1 MIAPNVSAEILV
13 GSIYCDTVA
22 FLRARGWKPYPWQE
36 YVYGLG
42 RVPIMIVSTRQAGKT
57 WMMAG
62 KAYHIGNEYRGSV
75 SAIVCP
81 DQDKSKRVVERV
93 EDIHLRDSGAK
104 AFEPDNTEEK
114 GLWNGSV
121 IRALPGTV
129 KGVVS
134 YTVKLLGFDEGN
146 LIPRNLYEAAT
157 PTQAAVSDPWIY
169 AMSSAWYKV
178 GWFWDDWHNGTG
190 GWTRI
195 LVRAKYDIR
204 DGRIVDY
211 LPESE
216 FKAMWAEQGITAFYS
231 DTPTREFLELELTRH
246 PESQIRQQYFC
257 EFQDIQGA
265 VFSDQWIER
274 AFANDIQPL
283 FEDRSGLDDS
293 IEPLEDAG

>member
-1 MIAPNVSAEILV
+1 LQPHS
-13 GSIYCDTVA
+13 
-22 FLRARGWKPYPWQE
+22 WQE

-42 RVPIMIVSTRQAGKT
+42 RVPVMIVSTRQAGKT
-57 WMMAG
+57 WFLAG
-62 KAYHIGNEYRGSV
+62 QAYKLGCQFPGSI

-93 EDIHLRDSGAK
+93 EGIHLMDTTAP
-104 AFEPDNTEEK
+104 AFETDNTEEK
-114 GLWNGSV
+114 GLHNGSV

-134 YTVKLLGFDEGN
+134 YTVKMLAFDEAN

-157 PTQAAVSDPWIY
+157 PTQAAVKEPWIY
-169 AMSSAWYKV
+169 ATSSAWIKH

-195 LVRAKYDIR
+195 LVRAKYDIV

-211 LPESE
+211 IPETE
-216 FKAMWAEQGITAFYS
+216 FKAQWAAQGVTAFYS

-274 AFANDIQPL
+274 AFSNDIQPL
-283 FEDRSGLDDS
+283 FDDNTGLDDN
-293 IEPLEDAG
+293 IEPLEA